1 MGDPLLC
8 IDHVVARYGADLY
21 LARLLVDG
29 KEGSAVVATR
39 LCVAADLSDVSEGI
53 VHGKGQ
59 GIVELLHAVPGR
71 CLHVGDDPV
80 DTGIHM
86 SLDATDLD
94 LALLVLD
101 CMPSLLDQ
109 EEDQSLHQV
118 THQELDA
125 ETVRHSRIG

>member
-8 IDHVVARYGADLY
+8 IDHVVARDGADLN
-21 LARLLVDG
+21 LTGLLVDG
-29 KEGSAVVATR
+29 KEGSTIITTR
-39 LCVAADLSDVSEGI
+39 LCVAADLPDVPEGI

-80 DTGIHM
+80 DPGIHV
-86 SLDATDLD
+86 SLDTTDLD
-94 LALLVLD
+94 LALLILD

-109 EEDQSLHQV
+109 EQDEGFHQV
-118 THQELDA
+118 AHQELDA
-125 ETVRHSRIG
+125 